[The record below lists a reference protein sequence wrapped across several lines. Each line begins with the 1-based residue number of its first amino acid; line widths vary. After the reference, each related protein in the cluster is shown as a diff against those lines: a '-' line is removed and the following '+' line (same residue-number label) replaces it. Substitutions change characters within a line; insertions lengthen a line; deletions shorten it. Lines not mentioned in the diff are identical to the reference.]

1 MSLFMRIFS
10 IPLTWFFLFTAT
22 NLQVFSDKNQTLA
35 FDIEGYPYSP
45 LSLSNRIHD
54 LNLSQPS
61 SGVYQ
66 IKTTGN
72 DPYVWLE
79 PFKDV
84 YQPVLS
90 YVIAFE
96 YQVSEDFGD
105 FVFYCQKGDKTK
117 AIRTELKPSEQWK
130 WHVFELSE
138 KGNLIGQDIDAIRMD
153 FGEQTNKLS
162 KLGTCGSLK
171 QIGICDYMPL

>member
-1 MSLFMRIFS
+1 MCSFMRFFS
-10 IPLTWFFLFTAT
+10 IQLPWFFLFAAT
-22 NLQVFSDKNQTLA
+22 NLQVFSDKNQTFA
-35 FDIEGYPYSP
+35 FDIENYPYSP

-79 PFKDV
+79 SFKDA
-84 YQPVLS
+84 YQPALS

-96 YQVSEDFGD
+96 YQVSEDFGE
-105 FVFYCQKGDKTK
+105 FPYF
-117 AIRTELKPSEQWK
+117 
-130 WHVFELSE
+130 
-138 KGNLIGQDIDAIRMD
+138 M
-153 FGEQTNKLS
+153 FGWSKDTDNGIVS
-162 KLGTCGSLK
+162 KLK
-171 QIGICDYMPL
+171 MYPFNR